1 MWPLAVGERSHVV
14 SRKRHELPWAA
25 TSVPEIRRQW
35 CNALDQSVDRFSRA
49 LTPPTPGTAA
59 ANNRRR
65 ERTQAKLATEMEIM
79 KAENDALRQAEMF
92 WVARD
97 MVDIALHAALT
108 LPEWTPA
115 LAAPAP
121 NGLLCWAKPAGT
133 VPYGPKQTSTTDVPW
148 DSVWWWIRPGGMLQL
163 VPASR
168 FTKQPDLI
176 AQFQVTTPL
185 WAANT
190 IVISPNESRT
200 EEANGTE
207 DSHPFV
213 SVVGAAWLLMAQ
225 ANVAETRTIGSQP
238 QPRPQSQTEK
248 SAPPPRESSTVTIVE
263 LRQRP
268 AAARKREPDPAAP
281 GRTYTHRWP
290 VEGYWRQQPYGP
302 NNSQRKPK
310 YITDH
315 VKGPEGAPLIRK
327 DRVHV
332 LRKGR

>member
-1 MWPLAVGERSHVV
+1 V
-14 SRKRHELPWAA
+14 SRRQRLTWAA

-35 CNALDQSVDRFSRA
+35 CNAVDQTIDRFSQGLA
-49 LTPPTPGTAA
+49 APAPSTAGA
-59 ANNRRR
+59 GNRRR
-65 ERTQAKLATEMEIM
+65 VRTQAKLATEIEIM

-97 MVDIALHAALT
+97 MVDVALHAATT

-115 LAAPAP
+115 IAAPAP

-133 VPYGPKQTSTTDVPW
+133 VPYGPKHTSTTDVPW

-176 AQFQVTTPL
+176 APFQITTPL

-190 IVISPNESRT
+190 IVIDPKESRT
-200 EEANGTE
+200 EQANGTE

-213 SVVGAAWLLMAQ
+213 SVVGAAWLLMEQ

-238 QPRPQSQTEK
+238 QPRPRPPTDMT
-248 SAPPPRESSTVTIVE
+248 APPPREPSMVTIVE
-263 LRQRP
+263 LRARP
-268 AAARKREPDPAAP
+268 TARDREPDPAATE
-281 GRTYTHRWP
+281 RTYTHRWP
-290 VEGYWRQQPYGP
+290 VEGHWRQQPCGP

-310 YITDH
+310 YITDY
-315 VKGPEGAPLIRK
+315 VKGPAGAPLINK

>member
-1 MWPLAVGERSHVV
+1 M
-14 SRKRHELPWAA
+14 SRRQGPTWAA

-35 CNALDQSVDRFSRA
+35 CNAVDQSVDRFSQGLA
-49 LTPPTPGTAA
+49 PPPPGTPEAG
-59 ANNRRR
+59 NKRR
-65 ERTQAKLATEMEIM
+65 ERMQAKLATEMEIM
-79 KAENDALRQAEMF
+79 KAENDALRGAEMF

-97 MVDIALHAALT
+97 MVDVALHAALT

-115 LAAPAP
+115 IAAPAP
-121 NGLLCWAKPAGT
+121 NGLLCWARPAGS

-148 DSVWWWIRPGGMLQL
+148 DSVWWWIRPGGMMQL
-163 VPASR
+163 VTASR
-168 FTKQPDLI
+168 FTKQRDLI
-176 AQFQVTTPL
+176 AQFQVSTPL

-190 IVISPNESRT
+190 IVIDPKEART

-238 QPRPQSQTEK
+238 QPQPRTTRTDMP
-248 SAPPPRESSTVTIVE
+248 APAPREPSTVTIVE
-263 LRQRP
+263 LRQKP
-268 AAARKREPDPAAP
+268 AAREREPDPAAA